1 MSDRGPTPQP
11 RRLRT
16 TLTDR
21 ALNRALLKRQLLLRR
36 RRIGVADAIEHLVA
50 LQAQVPRDP
59 YVALWSRV
67 DRFRP
72 EELSDL
78 IADRRAVRMG
88 LLRATLHLVTDRD
101 ALRLRPVIDPAIR
114 RAYRTGSPFP
124 RRLEGLDESEVVAF
138 AAKLFEERP
147 RTRSE
152 LGPLLAERWP
162 ERDASALAYA
172 ASYLLPLVQV
182 TPRGLW
188 RRPGP
193 SAFTTVGSWLGTTP
207 DGDGEPDE
215 VIMRYLAAFGPSTV
229 ADAQAWS
236 GLPGLRPALER
247 LRPRLR
253 TFRDERGRELFD
265 VPKAPLPDPDV
276 PAAPRFLPEYDNAFL
291 AHADRARIVSES
303 HRKRMFVVGWG
314 QLLVDGFIA
323 ARWRADPNREGALVV
338 QPYRRLSGL
347 ERSEI
352 ADEAV
357 RLLAFL
363 DGVEAGDDVRFL
375 PE

>member
-182 TPRGLW
+182 APRGLW
-188 RRPGP
+188 RRSGP

-236 GLPGLRPALER
+236 GLSGLRPALER

-253 TFRDERGRELFD
+253 TFRDERGRELLD

>member
-1 MSDRGPTPQP
+1 MSDRGPTSQP

-114 RAYRTGSPFP
+114 RAYRTGSLFP
-124 RRLEGLDESEVVAF
+124 RRLEGLDESEVVAL

-172 ASYLLPLVQV
+172 ASFLLPLVQV

-188 RRPGP
+188 RRSGP

-236 GLPGLRPALER
+236 GLSGLRPALER

-323 ARWRADPNREGALVV
+323 ARWRVDPNREGALVV

-363 DGVEAGDDVRFL
+363 DGVEARGDVRFL

>member
-138 AAKLFEERP
+138 AAKLFGERP

-172 ASYLLPLVQV
+172 ASFLLPLVQV

-188 RRPGP
+188 RRSGP

-236 GLPGLRPALER
+236 GLSGLRPALER

>member
-1 MSDRGPTPQP
+1 
-11 RRLRT
+11 
-16 TLTDR
+16 
-21 ALNRALLKRQLLLRR
+21 
-36 RRIGVADAIEHLVA
+36 
-50 LQAQVPRDP
+50 
-59 YVALWSRV
+59 
-67 DRFRP
+67 
-72 EELSDL
+72 
-78 IADRRAVRMG
+78 
-88 LLRATLHLVTDRD
+88 
-101 ALRLRPVIDPAIR
+101 
-114 RAYRTGSPFP
+114 
-124 RRLEGLDESEVVAF
+124 
-138 AAKLFEERP
+138 
-147 RTRSE
+147 
-152 LGPLLAERWP
+152 
-162 ERDASALAYA
+162 
-172 ASYLLPLVQV
+172 
-182 TPRGLW
+182 
-188 RRPGP
+188 
-193 SAFTTVGSWLGTTP
+193 
-207 DGDGEPDE
+207 
-215 VIMRYLAAFGPSTV
+215 
-229 ADAQAWS
+229 
-236 GLPGLRPALER
+236 

>member
-1 MSDRGPTPQP
+1 
-11 RRLRT
+11 
-16 TLTDR
+16 
-21 ALNRALLKRQLLLRR
+21 LLRR

-188 RRPGP
+188 RRSGP

-236 GLPGLRPALER
+236 GLSGLRPALER

>member
-1 MSDRGPTPQP
+1 MSDRPPTRQA
-11 RRLRT
+11 RRGQT

-21 ALNRALLKRQLLLRR
+21 ALNRALLRRQLLLRR
-36 RRIGVADAIEHLVA
+36 RRIRVADAVEHLIA

-59 YVALWSRV
+59 YVGLWSRV
-67 DRFRP
+67 DGFRP

-88 LLRATLHLVTDRD
+88 LLRATLHLVTARD
-101 ALRLRPVIDPAIR
+101 ALRLRPAIDPAIR
-114 RAYRTGSPFP
+114 RAYRTGSPFA
-124 RRLEGLDESEVVAF
+124 RQLEGLDESEVVAF
-138 AAKLFEERP
+138 AAKLLEERP

-162 ERDASALAYA
+162 ERDPSALAYA

-188 RRPGP
+188 RRSGP
-193 SAFTTVGSWLGTTP
+193 SAFTTLGSWLGAPP
-207 DGDGEPDE
+207 DEDAAPDE
-215 VIMRYLAAFGPSTV
+215 VILRYLGAFGPSTV
-229 ADAQAWS
+229 ADVQAWS
-236 GLPGLRPALER
+236 GLPTLRPAIER

-265 VPKAPLPDPDV
+265 VPEAPIPDGDV

-291 AHADRARIVSES
+291 AHADRSRIVSES
-303 HRKRMFVVGWG
+303 HRRRMFIVGWG
-314 QLLVDGFIA
+314 QLIVDGFIA
-323 ARWRADPNREGALVV
+323 ARWRVDPSLERTLVV
-338 QPYRRLSGL
+338 QPYRRLSAP

-357 RLLAFL
+357 RLLSFL
-363 DGVEAGDDVRFL
+363 DDDEARGDVRFL
-375 PE
+375 PD